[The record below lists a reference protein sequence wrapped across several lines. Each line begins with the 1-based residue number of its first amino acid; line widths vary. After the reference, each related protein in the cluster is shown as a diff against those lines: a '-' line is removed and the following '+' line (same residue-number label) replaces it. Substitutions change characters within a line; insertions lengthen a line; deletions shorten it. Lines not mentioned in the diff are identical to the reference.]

1 MAFAADNYPMF
12 YIFCTFYTNFLV
24 KVKQMRGLLSDV

>member
-12 YIFCTFYTNFLV
+12 YHFCTFYANFLV
-24 KVKQMRGLLSDV
+24 KVKQMRGLLSDF

>member
-12 YIFCTFYTNFLV
+12 YLFCTFYTKFIV
-24 KVKQMRGLLSDV
+24 IVKQMRGLLSDV